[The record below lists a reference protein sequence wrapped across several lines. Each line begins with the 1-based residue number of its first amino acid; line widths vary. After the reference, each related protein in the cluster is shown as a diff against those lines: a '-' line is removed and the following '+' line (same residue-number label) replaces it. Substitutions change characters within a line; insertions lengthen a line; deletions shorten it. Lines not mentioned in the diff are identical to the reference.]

1 MRDYLGSVFL
11 AAAWLMCRCFI
22 LLSIPPKMKVSK
34 LPLLKVVFQLLFVA
48 SASSVAAQTTTVLY
62 NGWDSNFVSGNSTVF
77 APGVARPG
85 TAGVDPYCRY
95 LDADASVAGEQVFAT
110 TGGIANVNNY
120 TGPVFSGGV
129 AWCDM
134 VRPDDTSTRAGTVF
148 SIRNDVLYND
158 AGGTAATVDTLRS
171 YILADGTGIS
181 PDEAF
186 GALLFDYSGGAG
198 LIGLDWVGTINTT
211 DVSGTLRWVVVD
223 GGTVYVSED
232 SVTLNYGGW
241 RVLQRPSLAD
251 VTATNWAVWN
261 PVDILDLK
269 FSNTSPSYAAHSF
282 SDVTQV
288 GVLWEIADA
297 VDASNYIDTVTI
309 SATRAAVAPVI
320 TSSATASGNVNI
332 PFSYQIEA
340 SDNPTTYGVTGTLPD
355 GLNLDSNTGEI
366 SGTPT
371 TEEVQ
376 TVTVS
381 ATNAQG
387 TGTASLEIT
396 IGPELLLPEVTS
408 PSTADASAGGDFIYT
423 TTADNDPTGFSAT
436 GLPTGLEIDPVSG
449 VISGVAME
457 AGTFDVTITA
467 SNALGSRDFDL
478 TLTINSVKRPE
489 LPGGRKYRCYFLG
502 NSLTLSL
509 TTAPQPELARLERL
523 FAAHGNRLEFGATL
537 GAGVNLD
544 QHWNGQLYSGTYMK
558 QTYFDDGHEYSLDN
572 GWAGP
577 GADFGTTVFRD
588 YNFALQG
595 KRRNYDGTIV
605 EGEVFDAL
613 VIQPYVC
620 FIEPESYPDG
630 YNPVMPLG
638 DRLAIN
644 NFIDYASGNNPAGH
658 ESVRHYYIYSVWPQ
672 LIGIENAAIDT
683 DGNGVYSF
691 SEFYDQ
697 PYEPPINPPIYEQP
711 REHVPCRDYLTTLQD
726 LVCGDNPGLAERI
739 HVIPVGEVFAELD
752 RLIRTD
758 ALTGF
763 EAHHSRMEAYY
774 LNARLNEQPTLADAG
789 FVYIYPPNEPEN
801 FQNGFIR
808 EQGIKNI
815 YADGIHWNNQT
826 HNDPDS
832 GTIGAYV
839 AAATIH
845 TVITGENPN
854 RVSTD
859 EVAGYY
865 EAFDPDEDAALIEQL
880 QQVIW
885 QVVTSTNWNGVNY
898 AERTGVGAKP
908 DAARSY
914 RDFAAAHFSPA
925 ELANPLVSG
934 EEVDADM
941 DGDSNIEE
949 YFRLGDPTVPDA
961 EALLTIMPGEGTT
974 GCSFTGLSRPVGLS
988 PALELSGDLNS
999 WDRLDDGALQRVPL
1013 GTTGK
1018 DAYTVTV
1025 DTPGDKQ
1032 FFRVN
1037 LPYVADRPTLPLVAW
1052 GPSAA
1057 MVSGIENAANGLNDA
1072 ALDLSTPANPV
1083 VGASYDT
1090 YSPIFY
1096 AASSATGASNSNDLF
1111 RINDNSNPEDGTGDV
1126 MLLKW
1131 TSGDG
1136 LDNSGVFTAVWTQ
1149 DGDGS
1154 SGGFLNG
1161 ADTGDVHLAGM
1172 EVRAKV
1178 GFGQGS
1184 VSQMRFVI
1192 RKDGQFYISGDRGDV
1207 SSVKLVGANEAPYER
1222 VELPNLH
1229 GTDWFEYDPETDTLA
1244 IGQPVAIESFD
1255 GITAVGFNWRTS
1267 GDESL
1272 RYFYVEGFRADF
1284 YP

>member
-1 MRDYLGSVFL
+1 MKHPRFPIPVTALL
-11 AAAWLMCRCFI
+11 
-22 LLSIPPKMKVSK
+22 LLS
-34 LPLLKVVFQLLFVA
+34 L
-48 SASSVAAQTTTVLY
+48 ASSALAQTTTTLY
-62 NGWDSNFVSGNSTVF
+62 NGWDSGFVSGNTTVF
-77 APGVARPG
+77 AAGEARPG
-85 TAGVDPYCRY
+85 AAGSGPYCRFV
-95 LDADASVAGEQVFAT
+95 DADALEAGEQVFAF

-129 AWCDM
+129 AWCDT
-134 VRPDDTSTRAGTVF
+134 VRPDDTSARAGTVL
-148 SIRNDVLYND
+148 SIRNDVSYND
-158 AGGTAATVDTLRS
+158 AGGSVATADTLRS
-171 YILADGTGIS
+171 YTLADGTGIS

-186 GALLFDYSGGAG
+186 GALLFDFSGGGG
-198 LIGLDWVGTINTT
+198 LIGLDWVGTINTSN
-211 DVSGTLRWVVVD
+211 VSGTLRWVVVD
-223 GGTVYVSED
+223 GGTVYVSES
-232 SVTLNYGGW
+232 SVTLSYGGW
-241 RVLQRPSLAD
+241 RELQSASLAD

-269 FSNTSPSYAAHSF
+269 FSNTSPTYAAQSF

-297 VDASNYIDTVTI
+297 EDSSNYIDTVTV

-320 TSSATASGNVNI
+320 NSATTAAGNVNI
-332 PFSYQIEA
+332 PFAYQIEA
-340 SDNPTTYGVTGTLPD
+340 SDSPTSYGLTGTLPD
-355 GLNLDSNTGEI
+355 GLSLDTNTGEI

-376 TVTVS
+376 TVTLF

-387 TGTASLEIT
+387 TGNASLEIT

-408 PSTADASAGGDFIYT
+408 PSTATVSAGGAFTYT
-423 TTADNDPTGFSAT
+423 TTADNDPTVYSAT
-436 GLPTGLEIDPVSG
+436 GLPKGLEIDPVSG

-457 AGTFDVTITA
+457 AGTYGVTITA
-467 SNALGSRDFDL
+467 ANALGSKDFDL
-478 TLTINSVKRPE
+478 TLTVGSMTRDE

-509 TTAPQPELARLERL
+509 TTAPQPELARLERI

-558 QTYFDDGHEYSLDN
+558 QSYFDDGHEYSLDN

-595 KRRNYDGTIV
+595 KRRDYDGTIV
-605 EGEVFDAL
+605 DGEVFDAL
-613 VIQPYVC
+613 ILQPYVNYL
-620 FIEPESYPDG
+620 EAESYPEDF
-630 YNPVMPLG
+630 NPVMPLG
-638 DRLAIN
+638 DRQAIN
-644 NFIDYASGNNPAGH
+644 NFINYASGNNPSNH
-658 ESVRHYYIYSVWPQ
+658 EAVRHYYIYSVWPQ

-697 PYEPPINPPIYEQP
+697 PYNPPIHPPTYENP
-711 REHVPCRDYLTTLQD
+711 REHVPSRAYLTTLHD
-726 LVCGDNPGLAERI
+726 LVRADNPDLADRI
-739 HVIPVGEVFAELD
+739 HVIPVGEVMAELD

-763 EAHHSRMEAYY
+763 VEHFNRMEAYY

-789 FVYIYPPNEPEN
+789 FIWIYPPNEPQN
-801 FQNGFIR
+801 FGNGFVR

-815 YADGIHWNNQT
+815 YADVIHWNDQT

-839 AAATIH
+839 ASATIH
-845 TVITGENPN
+845 AVITGENPN
-854 RVSTD
+854 RVSPG
-859 EVAGYY
+859 EVAEYY
-865 EAFDPDEDAALIEQL
+865 EAFDAEQDAALIEQL
-880 QQVIW
+880 QQVVW
-885 QVVTSTNWNGVNY
+885 QVVTSTDWNGVNY
-898 AERTGVGAKP
+898 AERTGVGARP

-914 RDFAAAHFSPA
+914 RDFAETYFSPA
-925 ELANPLVSG
+925 EMADPLISG
-934 EEVDADM
+934 EEADADS
-941 DGDSNIEE
+941 DGDANVVEF
-949 YFRLGDPTVPDA
+949 FRLGDPTVPDTA
-961 EALLTIMPGEGTT
+961 TLLSITPGGGTT
-974 GCSFTGLSRPVGLS
+974 LCSFTALSRPVGLIPS
-988 PALELSGDLNS
+988 LELSGDLETWS
-999 WDRLDDGALQRVPL
+999 RLDPGTLQRIPAA
-1013 GTTGK
+1013 TAGK
-1018 DAYTVTV
+1018 DHYSATV
-1025 DTPGDKQ
+1025 DTPGSPH
-1032 FFRVN
+1032 FFRLA
-1037 LPYVADRPTLPLVAW
+1037 LPSVPDRPTLPLVAW
-1052 GPSAA
+1052 GPGATI
-1057 MVSGIENAANGLNDA
+1057 VSGIENAATGLGAA
-1072 ALDLSTPANPV
+1072 ALDLATPANPTI
-1083 VGASYDT
+1083 GGDYDT
-1090 YSPIFY
+1090 FSPLFF
-1096 AASSATGASNSNDLF
+1096 AAASATGASNTNDLF
-1111 RINDNSNPEDGTGDV
+1111 RINDNTNPEDGTGDI

-1131 TSGDG
+1131 SSSDG
-1136 LDNSGVFTAVWTQ
+1136 TDNSGVFTAVWTQ

-1154 SGGFLNG
+1154 VGGFLNG
-1161 ADTGDVHLAGM
+1161 ADTGDVRLAGM

-1192 RKDGQFYISGDRGDV
+1192 RQDGQFYISGDRGDV
-1207 SSVKLVGANEAPYER
+1207 TSVKLAGANDAPYEK
-1222 VELPNLH
+1222 VELPNPH
-1229 GTDWFEYDPETDTLA
+1229 GTDWYEYHPETDTLA

-1267 GDESL
+1267 GDENL
-1272 RYFYVEGFRADF
+1272 RNLYIEGFRADF